1 LAAVLVIDDD
11 PGFCR
16 LLRAML
22 EGEGHAVETAADGFE
37 GISYFSRH
45 RPDVVITDMIMPH
58 FDGIETISVL
68 RGVDPTVP
76 IIAISGGSD
85 NLLKMAEINGAAAT
99 LAKPVNHSALLT
111 ALLAVIGLHGP
122 PN

>member
-1 LAAVLVIDDD
+1 VAAVLVIDDD
-11 PGFCR
+11 AGFCR
-16 LLRAML
+16 MLRSML
-22 EGEGHAVETAADGFE
+22 EDEGHEVETAADGFE

-68 RGVDPTVP
+68 RGVDPSVP
-76 IIAISGGSD
+76 IIAITGGSE

-99 LAKPVNHSALLT
+99 LAKPLSPSALLT
-111 ALLAVIGLHGP
+111 ALLAVIGSSGL